1 MNRKILLAL
10 PIVLLALLAGCRQS
24 GSIDPPDSTV
34 TLRVEMPEQI
44 KMKDGSVKASF
55 YWNKEHTLSLTIKQ
69 GSEVVLSRIKSPD
82 EISADG
88 RIATFTIP
96 LKQHTTAGLTISGN
110 VVSAPESL
118 SKVPMKSIYID
129 PTYEQSETALTYDVL
144 DKLPIHLALPDT
156 ELSSLSKEG
165 SIRLK
170 TTGSLFAVKLFNR
183 TGHEVHPQTFSIE
196 AKAPTFVTSKTVFH
210 RASGQYSGGIA
221 ATTDVLTL
229 RDLELSKGGA
239 VQFVLWVPDAQSG
252 DASSAVA
259 TLTYKKDLED
269 EILSA
274 KTSPDVVGSA
284 MPDKGTMNLTLG
296 MYGGRNE
303 RPSDEEVDVSNGGD
317 PKFRL
322 EDIKYW
328 VGEGGKQAAMVL
340 EWHDGKHPD
349 AFVWGYRWDGEKTG
363 FDMLTDITRADPRLT
378 TLFCQWSDFG
388 IAVIAIAYQFEP
400 TTPRAPLLY
409 KGKEIANASNG
420 LVNIGNTHEDKNYG
434 FSDPKAHWQCG
445 YNFDT
450 PGYWSYFV
458 KDDRADSWNYSQLM
472 SSNRILVDKCWDGWS
487 FQIGWDQWEGNPHGN
502 KFTAVEPP
510 VSK

>member
-1 MNRKILLAL
+1 MKRKILQAL
-10 PIVLLALLAGCRQS
+10 PILLALLAGCQTS
-24 GSIDPPDSTV
+24 DSVETPSDSSV

-55 YWNKEHTLSLTIKQ
+55 YWNKEHTLAFTIKQ
-69 GSEVVLSRIKSPD
+69 GSEVVLSQIKSPS

-96 LKQHTTAGLTISGN
+96 LKQHSTTGLTISGN

-129 PTYEQSETALTYDVL
+129 PAYEQSETALTYDVL
-144 DKLPIHLALPDT
+144 DKLPIHLALPGT
-156 ELSSLSKEG
+156 ELSSIPKEG
-165 SIRLK
+165 TIRLE

-183 TGHEVHPQTFSIE
+183 AGQEVHPQSFYIE
-196 AKAPTFVTSKTVFH
+196 GQSPTFVTSSTRYD
-210 RASGQYSGGIA
+210 RASGRYEGGIA
-221 ATTDVLTL
+221 STTDTLAL
-229 RDLELSKGGA
+229 RDLALPKEGTK
-239 VQFVLWVPDAQSG
+239 QFVLWVPETQSDG
-252 DASSAVA
+252 AASSIAR
-259 TLTYKKDLED
+259 LTYKKGSED
-269 EILSA
+269 AIYTA
-274 KTSPDVVGSA
+274 KSDSTVTGA
-284 MPDKGTMNLTLG
+284 ALPDKGTMNLTLS

-317 PKFRL
+317 PKFRF

-328 VGEGGKQAAMVL
+328 VGKGSNQAAMVI

-502 KFTAVEPP
+502 KFIAVEPP
-510 VSK
+510 TK